1 MSSGSASCE
10 SSSLVLR
17 SRYTVCGL
25 VATLRACETPLLFGV
40 GTLRRSGSLHVDTL
54 ADSLVLRSR
63 YALGGLVVDVCLQN
77 SPAHLSRYTLCVVW

>member
-1 MSSGSASCE
+1 M
-10 SSSLVLR
+10 
-17 SRYTVCGL
+17 CGL

-77 SPAHLSRYTLCVVW
+77 SPAHLSRYTHTVCGLVVARESLALLSLNTSV